1 MTSFRIEFG
10 TFGDSKLNS
19 RLSNYQPKNYV
30 MKPYGRVVLF
40 SHHFY
45 LSVIQGGGSK
55 NSCWTV
61 QIPFI
66 ETPFFSAFPH
76 PCDSHRRFIK
86 YHLCSLA
93 LLRFD
98 DSFVRPELLPNL
110 ATGCSGKM
118 LFFHNSLQP
127 LPCLHRCKRLSKL

>member
-19 RLSNYQPKNYV
+19 RLSNYQPKKKEENYV

-55 NSCWTV
+55 NMIHAEQYKFRS
-61 QIPFI
+61 
-66 ETPFFSAFPH
+66 
-76 PCDSHRRFIK
+76 
-86 YHLCSLA
+86 
-93 LLRFD
+93 FD
-98 DSFVRPELLPNL
+98 I
-110 ATGCSGKM
+110 TKM
-118 LFFHNSLQP
+118 Q
-127 LPCLHRCKRLSKL
+127 